1 MCRPFKKIPQC
12 ILCTNNL
19 FFRVLLRK
27 LKRQKLKT
35 IVRIILKIYK
45 FYKFRVNTNIISPKE
60 IGEIEME
67 LQNKKLDWKMER
79 FIIHSSSMQS
89 V

>member
-1 MCRPFKKIPQC
+1 M
-12 ILCTNNL
+12 
-19 FFRVLLRK
+19 
-27 LKRQKLKT
+27 
-35 IVRIILKIYK
+35 RIILKIYK

-79 FIIHSSSMQS
+79 FIIHSSSM
-89 V
+89 